1 MRSGANEAAQQAY
14 AQAIGLEREPAV
26 RRYLQQR
33 AAAQARLAEGSL
45 GAARAGTPPAVT

>member
-1 MRSGANEAAQQAY
+1 LLARSGAGEAAERAY

-33 AAAQARLAEGSL
+33 AATLAQR
-45 GAARAGTPPAVT
+45 TPKVT